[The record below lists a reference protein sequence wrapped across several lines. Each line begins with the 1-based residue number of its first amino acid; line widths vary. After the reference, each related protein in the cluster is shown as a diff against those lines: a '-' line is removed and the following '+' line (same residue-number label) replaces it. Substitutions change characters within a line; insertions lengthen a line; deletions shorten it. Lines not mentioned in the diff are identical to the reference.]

1 MKITWRKI
9 KFEDLKEEK
18 GKFIV
23 ITYWGSDR
31 NFLLARV
38 INENQIE
45 EISESNTDRISFQN
59 LKAYFLQHQA
69 YSIKRKLS
77 IVNNGELQINLG
89 SSTPGTITDIVII
102 DNIIIEEM
110 FKKKLEKYE
119 ESIKKLRTERVD
131 FKKVMKKMGLLPIKT
146 RKK

>member
-9 KFEDLKEEK
+9 KIEDLKKEK
-18 GKFIV
+18 GNFIV

-45 EISESNTDRISFQN
+45 EISETNTDRINLQN
-59 LKAYFLQHQA
+59 LKAYFLQHQT
-69 YSIKRKLS
+69 YSIKRKLF
-77 IVNNGELQINLG
+77 IVNDGELRINLG
-89 SSTPGTITDIVII
+89 SSTPATITDIIII
-102 DNIIIEEM
+102 DDIIIEEM
-110 FKKKLEKYE
+110 FKEKLEKYE
-119 ESIKKLRTERVD
+119 ESIKKLRTERND
-131 FKKVMKKMGLLPIKT
+131 FKKVMKKMGILPIKK